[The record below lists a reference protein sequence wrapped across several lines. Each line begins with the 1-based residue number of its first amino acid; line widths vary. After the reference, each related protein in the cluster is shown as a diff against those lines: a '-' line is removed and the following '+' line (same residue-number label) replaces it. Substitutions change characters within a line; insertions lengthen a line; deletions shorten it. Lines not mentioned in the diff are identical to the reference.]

1 MSFYDAGA
9 EGFYH
14 GLFLGLIAL
23 MDNQYKIRSNRESGD
38 GRYDVSMFPKQNSL
52 PGIIIEVKW
61 DTDLDDKALDKLA
74 TKALEQIDNK
84 NYEAE
89 MRDDG
94 ITDIIKFG
102 MAFSGKHVLIK
113 TR

>member
-1 MSFYDAGA
+1 
-9 EGFYH
+9 
-14 GLFLGLIAL
+14 
-23 MDNQYKIRSNRESGD
+23 
-38 GRYDVSMFPKQNSL
+38 MFPKQNSL

>member
-1 MSFYDAGA
+1 
-9 EGFYH
+9 
-14 GLFLGLIAL
+14 
-23 MDNQYKIRSNRESGD
+23 
-38 GRYDVSMFPKQNSL
+38 MFPKENSL

-61 DTDLDDKALDKLA
+61 DKDLDDKALEKLA
-74 TKALEQIDNK
+74 TEALKQMDDK
-84 NYEAE
+84 KYETE

-94 ITDIIKFG
+94 ITNIIKFG